1 MSAQVTPP
9 PEEAT
14 TPEVLGA
21 PRRGRPRSHA
31 SEEAILAAALD
42 LLADGCGPSTVS
54 INAIAKRAR
63 TGKDTIYRRWP
74 CKEDL
79 LLDALASQQRTI
91 EIATDGPVRDGL
103 IAALASLIERFQNER
118 NRRILRGLYGAGD
131 EFPKLRRR
139 YQQEVIEE
147 RREKV
152 RVLVRVGIARGE
164 LANRGDPTQA
174 ALMPFAAVVLSAL
187 EDTPIPGDSRRAAA
201 TMVDAVLRGL
211 AAARNVTGDQ

>member
-1 MSAQVTPP
+1 M
-9 PEEAT
+9 T
-14 TPEVLGA
+14 TPVGPAADDTTAAEQQAA
-21 PRRGRPRSHA
+21 PRRGRPRSQA
-31 SEEAILAAALD
+31 SEEAILVAALD

-79 LLDALASQQRTI
+79 LLDALASQQRAI
-91 EIATDGPVRDGL
+91 EIPTDGPVRDGL
-103 IAALASLIERFQNER
+103 IAALASLIERLQDDR

-139 YQQEVIEE
+139 YQQEVVEQ

-152 RVLVRVGIARGE
+152 RALVRAGIARGE
-164 LANRGDPTQA
+164 LASDGDPTQA
-174 ALMPFAAVVLSAL
+174 ALMPFAAVVMGAL
-187 EDTPIPGDSRRAAA
+187 EDTPILGNPRRAAA
-201 TMVDAVLRGL
+201 TMVDAVLHGL
-211 AAARNVTGDQ
+211 AAPRNVAADQ

>member
-1 MSAQVTPP
+1 MTAPVTPP
-9 PEEAT
+9 ADGKTGAEEQA
-14 TPEVLGA
+14 A
-21 PRRGRPRSHA
+21 PRRGRPRSQA
-31 SEEAILAAALD
+31 SEEAILVATLD
-42 LLADGCGPSTVS
+42 LLASGCGPSAVS

-91 EIATDGPVRDGL
+91 DIPADGPVRDGL
-103 IAALASLIERFQNER
+103 IAALASLIERFQDER

-139 YQQEVIEE
+139 YQQEVLEE

-152 RVLVRVGIARGE
+152 RALVRAGIARGE
-164 LANRGDPTQA
+164 LVRHGDPTQA
-174 ALMPFAAVVLSAL
+174 ALMPFAAVVMSAL
-187 EDTPIPGDSRRAAA
+187 EDTPIPGNPRRAAA
-201 TMVDAVLRGL
+201 KMVDAILHGL
-211 AAARNVTGDQ
+211 ATPPNVTADP

>member
-1 MSAQVTPP
+1 MAAPVAAVADGTTAV
-9 PEEAT
+9 EEQA
-14 TPEVLGA
+14 A
-21 PRRGRPRSHA
+21 PRRGRPRSQA

-91 EIATDGPVRDGL
+91 DIPTDGPVRDGL
-103 IAALASLIERFQNER
+103 IAPLASLIERLQDER
-118 NRRILRGLYGAGD
+118 NRRILRGLYGAAD

-139 YQQEVIEE
+139 YQQEVLEE

-152 RVLVRVGIARGE
+152 RDLVRAGIARGE
-164 LANRGDPTQA
+164 LASHGDPTQA
-174 ALMPFAAVVLSAL
+174 ALMPFAAVVMSAL
-187 EDTPIPGDSRRAAA
+187 EDTPIRGNPRRAAA
-201 TMVDAVLRGL
+201 RMVDALLHGL
-211 AAARNVTGDQ
+211 AAPPTVTGGR

>member
-1 MSAQVTPP
+1 MTAPVAPP
-9 PEEAT
+9 ADGTTAAEEQS
-14 TPEVLGA
+14 A
-21 PRRGRPRSHA
+21 PRRGRPRSQA
-31 SEEAILAAALD
+31 SEEAILVATLD
-42 LLADGCGPSTVS
+42 LLAAGCGPSTVS

-91 EIATDGPVRDGL
+91 DIPTDGPVRDGL
-103 IAALASLIERFQNER
+103 IAALASLIDRFQDER

-139 YQQEVIEE
+139 YQQEVLEE

-152 RVLVRVGIARGE
+152 RALVRAGIARGE
-164 LANRGDPTQA
+164 LASHGDPTQA
-174 ALMPFAAVVLSAL
+174 ALMPFAAVVMSAL
-187 EDTPIPGDSRRAAA
+187 EDTPILGNPRRAAA
-201 TMVDAVLRGL
+201 KMVDAILHGL
-211 AAARNVTGDQ
+211 GAATEVTADQ

>member
-1 MSAQVTPP
+1 MTVPVAPP
-9 PEEAT
+9 ADGT
-14 TPEVLGA
+14 TAGQEQAA
-21 PRRGRPRSHA
+21 PRRGRPRSQA
-31 SEEAILAAALD
+31 SEEAILAATLD

-79 LLDALASQQRTI
+79 LLDALASQQQTI
-91 EIATDGPVRDGL
+91 DIPTDGRVRDGL
-103 IAALASLIERFQNER
+103 IAALASLIERFQDER

-139 YQQEVIEE
+139 YQQEVLEE

-152 RVLVRVGIARGE
+152 RALVRAGIARGE
-164 LANRGDPTQA
+164 LTSHGDPTQA
-174 ALMPFAAVVLSAL
+174 ALMPFAAVVMNAL
-187 EDTPIPGDSRRAAA
+187 EDTPIPGDPRRAAA
-201 TMVDAVLRGL
+201 TMVDAVLHGL
-211 AAARNVTGDQ
+211 AVWPDVMGDQ

>member
-1 MSAQVTPP
+1 MTTPAVP
-9 PEEAT
+9 AADAT
-14 TPEVLGA
+14 TVAEAPAA
-21 PRRGRPRSHA
+21 PRRGRPRSQA
-31 SEEAILAAALD
+31 SEEAILVAALD

-91 EIATDGPVRDGL
+91 EIPTDGPVRDGL
-103 IAALASLIERFQNER
+103 IVALASLIERLQDER
-118 NRRILRGLYGAGD
+118 SRRILRGLYGAGD

-139 YQQEVIEE
+139 YQQEVLEE

-152 RVLVRVGIARGE
+152 RALVRAGIARGE
-164 LANRGDPTQA
+164 LASHGDPAQA
-174 ALMPFAAVVLSAL
+174 ALMPFAAVVMSAL
-187 EDTPIPGDSRRAAA
+187 EDTPIPGDPRRAAA
-201 TMVDAVLRGL
+201 TMVDAVLHGL
-211 AAARNVTGDQ
+211 TAPPQ

>member
-1 MSAQVTPP
+1 MTAPVT
-9 PEEAT
+9 AGT
-14 TPEVLGA
+14 TRADEHAA
-21 PRRGRPRSHA
+21 PRRGRPRSQA
-31 SEEAILAAALD
+31 SEEAILAATLD

-91 EIATDGPVRDGL
+91 EIPTDGPVRDGL
-103 IAALASLIERFQNER
+103 IAALASLIERLQDER
-118 NRRILRGLYGAGD
+118 SRRILRGLYGAGD

-139 YQQEVIEE
+139 YQHEVLEE

-152 RVLVRVGIARGE
+152 RALVRAGIARGE
-164 LANRGDPTQA
+164 LASQGDPTQA
-174 ALMPFAAVVLSAL
+174 ALMPFAAVVMSAL
-187 EDTPIPGDSRRAAA
+187 EDTPILGDPRHAAA
-201 TMVDAVLRGL
+201 TMVDAVLDGL
-211 AAARNVTGDQ
+211 VPRPDVTADHAAV

>member
-1 MSAQVTPP
+1 MSPTVTPP

-14 TPEVLGA
+14 TAEEQAA
-21 PRRGRPRSHA
+21 PRRGRPRSQA
-31 SEEAILAAALD
+31 SEEAILAATLD

-79 LLDALASQQRTI
+79 LLDALASQQQTI
-91 EIATDGPVRDGL
+91 DIPADGPVREGL
-103 IAALASLIERFQNER
+103 ITALASLIERLQSER

-139 YQQEVIEE
+139 YQQEVLEE

-152 RVLVRVGIARGE
+152 RALVRAGIARGE
-164 LANRGDPTQA
+164 LANHGDPTQA
-174 ALMPFAAVVLSAL
+174 ALMPFAAVVMSAL
-187 EDTPIPGDSRRAAA
+187 EDTPIPGDPRHAAA
-201 TMVDAVLRGL
+201 TMVDAVLHGL
-211 AAARNVTGDQ
+211 AAPPNVVSLT

>member
-1 MSAQVTPP
+1 MTTPAVP
-9 PEEAT
+9 AADAT
-14 TPEVLGA
+14 TVAEAPAA
-21 PRRGRPRSHA
+21 PRRGRPRSQA
-31 SEEAILAAALD
+31 SEEAILVAALD

-91 EIATDGPVRDGL
+91 EIPTDGPVRDGL
-103 IAALASLIERFQNER
+103 IVALASLIERLQDER
-118 NRRILRGLYGAGD
+118 SRRILRGLYGAGD

-139 YQQEVIEE
+139 YQQEVLEE

-152 RVLVRVGIARGE
+152 RALVRAGIARGE
-164 LANRGDPTQA
+164 LASHGDPAQA
-174 ALMPFAAVVLSAL
+174 ALMPFAAVVMSAL
-187 EDTPIPGDSRRAAA
+187 EDTPIPGDPRRAAA
-201 TMVDAVLRGL
+201 TMVDAVLHGL
-211 AAARNVTGDQ
+211 TAPPK

>member
-1 MSAQVTPP
+1 MTTPAVP
-9 PEEAT
+9 AADAT
-14 TPEVLGA
+14 TVAEAPAA
-21 PRRGRPRSHA
+21 PRRGRPRSQA
-31 SEEAILAAALD
+31 SEEAILVAALD

-91 EIATDGPVRDGL
+91 EIPTDGPVRDGL
-103 IAALASLIERFQNER
+103 IVALASLIERLQDER
-118 NRRILRGLYGAGD
+118 SRRILRGLYGAGD

-139 YQQEVIEE
+139 YQQEVLEE

-152 RVLVRVGIARGE
+152 RALVRAGIARGE
-164 LANRGDPTQA
+164 LASHGDPAQA
-174 ALMPFAAVVLSAL
+174 ALMPFAAVVMGAL
-187 EDTPIPGDSRRAAA
+187 EDTPILGNPRRAAA
-201 TMVDAVLRGL
+201 TMVDAVLHGL
-211 AAARNVTGDQ
+211 AAPRNVAADQ